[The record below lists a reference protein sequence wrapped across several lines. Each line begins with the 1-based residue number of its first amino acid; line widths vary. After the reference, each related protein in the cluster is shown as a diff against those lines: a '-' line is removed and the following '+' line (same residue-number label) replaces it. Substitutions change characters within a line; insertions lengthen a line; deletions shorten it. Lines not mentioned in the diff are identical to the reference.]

1 MPQKKDSKFM
11 MWCAKVQE
19 KHWIINLVLVRLS
32 LLWYSLILAYLG
44 EELKLIKLTETGK
57 KLTVLAWAIT
67 IGLTVVVTLSELS
80 KLYAD
85 RRRVYPPEVSGYA
98 LLNTLRGSIE
108 NVCESKYNTLV
119 AKIHAVKTERK
130 ESAPIII
137 SNPPKQLQGIA
148 NEITQCLLYLLRDD
162 ETRWR
167 AGDLYVSIAYQFP
180 LESED
185 WHWATEEH
193 GLRFDELLKSPGP
206 DENGNDILSTFLYLL
221 RGNRDNAFYIS
232 KEKAKDE
239 GHYIPDDLDQRDGK
253 GQLLGSIACYK
264 GTIKKADVTYIRYI
278 LTITSYSKPFTTD
291 SKVIDNLR
299 YNMKNEVISDFSI
312 RIAIELCLLY
322 LSQLRADEEKRES
335 GQQRGVHMEGLKRLD
350 GLKQEE
356 KEKQPR
362 YAE

>member
-1 MPQKKDSKFM
+1 MPQKRDSKFM

-19 KHWIINLVLVRLS
+19 KHWIANFLLVRLS

-44 EELKLIKLTETGK
+44 EDLNLIKAAEPHK
-57 KLTVLAWAIT
+57 MMTVAGWIS
-67 IGLTVVVTLSELS
+67 TVVITAVVALSELS

-85 RRRVYPPEVSGYA
+85 RRRIYPPEISGYA
-98 LLNTLRGSIE
+98 LLNTLRGSVE

-130 ESAPIII
+130 ETPPVII

-148 NEITQCLLYLLRDD
+148 DQITQCLLYLLRDD

-180 LESED
+180 LESDD

-193 GLRFDELLKSPGP
+193 GLRFAELLGSPGT
-206 DENGNDILSTFLYLL
+206 DENGNERISTFQFLL
-221 RGNRDNAFYIS
+221 KGNRDNAFYIS

-239 GHYIPDDLDQRDGK
+239 GHYIPDDLDQRDIEGK
-253 GQLLGSIACYK
+253 LLGSIACYK
-264 GTIKKADVTYIRYI
+264 GAVKKADVTYIRYI
-278 LTITSYSKPFTTD
+278 LTITSYSKPFTADT
-291 SKVIDNLR
+291 KGIDNLR

-322 LSQLRADEEKRES
+322 LSQLRASEDRK
-335 GQQRGVHMEGLKRLD
+335 K
-350 GLKQEE
+350 
-356 KEKQPR
+356 
-362 YAE
+362 AEQHLYYGRTNYGT